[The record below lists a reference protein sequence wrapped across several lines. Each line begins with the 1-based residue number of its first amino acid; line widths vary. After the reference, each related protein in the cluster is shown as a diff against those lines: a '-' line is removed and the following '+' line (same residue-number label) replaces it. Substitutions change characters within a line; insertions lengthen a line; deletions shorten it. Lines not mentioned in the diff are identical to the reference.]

1 MYPNA
6 GASQRAQ
13 DHSLGLGG
21 RGILIGGESLQ
32 PPWPAHQPAAGGR
45 RLAATRM
52 EISWEPRLDYIYYVA
67 CLSRAGAG
75 GELGWLPPVHTMAA
89 LLTAAA
95 PSSAS
100 AAQLVFHSRCKRG
113 LPRRFNYERSSARS
127 ARGCGFWLVH

>member
-21 RGILIGGESLQ
+21 RGIHIGGESLQ
-32 PPWPAHQPAAGGR
+32 PPWPTPQPAAGGR

-67 CLSRAGAG
+67 CLSRLEPEESSG
-75 GELGWLPPVHTMAA
+75 GCLQCTQWPH
-89 LLTAAA
+89 
-95 PSSAS
+95 
-100 AAQLVFHSRCKRG
+100 F
-113 LPRRFNYERSSARS
+113 
-127 ARGCGFWLVH
+127 